1 METIRLQ
8 VIRTGLSLTLS
19 FASAV
24 RGPTHTMNARILA
37 LLLPLTLCGCF
48 LIPNKIQVNQ
58 GNFVDQPMI
67 DKLKHGMTRSQ
78 VRFVLGTP
86 LVQDA
91 LHPDRWDYVYMD
103 GKAGDV
109 KLQQRVS
116 VLFEQDKL
124 VQIESAAPP
133 PKPESS
139 ATTGKLR

>member
-1 METIRLQ
+1 
-8 VIRTGLSLTLS
+8 
-19 FASAV
+19 
-24 RGPTHTMNARILA
+24 MNARILA

-48 LIPNKIQVNQ
+48 LIPHKIEVKQ

-67 DKLKHGMTRSQ
+67 DKLKHGMSRSQ

-91 LHPDRWDYVYMD
+91 LHPDRWDYVYME

-109 KLQQRVS
+109 KRERRVS

-124 VQIESAAPP
+124 VQIESESRP
-133 PKPESS
+133 PKSEPS